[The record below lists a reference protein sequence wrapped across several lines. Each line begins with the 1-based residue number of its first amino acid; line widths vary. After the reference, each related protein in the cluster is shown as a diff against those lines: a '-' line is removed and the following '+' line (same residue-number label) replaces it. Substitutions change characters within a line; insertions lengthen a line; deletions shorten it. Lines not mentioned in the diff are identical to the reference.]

1 MRFELLQPGSLAEAA
16 GLLEQHGEEARPL
29 AGGTDLFVQ
38 LKTRRLRVPRLV
50 DLRAI
55 AGLAEITYRPGEG
68 LEIGPLVTHARL
80 ASHPV
85 VREKFT
91 ALAEACASVGSP
103 QVRNLG
109 SIGGNLCNA
118 SPAADTAPALLALG
132 AVLRLLGPRGER
144 EVPLAAFF
152 LGPGRTALSA
162 GELVR
167 AVWLPEPAPG
177 TASTYLKLG
186 RRQALEI
193 AVAGVAL
200 AARRAGDAWRDCRLA
215 LGAVAPTPLLAVRAA
230 AELEGTDWSGQ
241 ALRNAARVAAQECS
255 PISDQRASA
264 EYRRDMV
271 GVLTVRAASRL
282 AGKEAGPDA

>member
-1 MRFELLQPGSLAEAA
+1 MRFELLRPETLPEAS
-16 GLLEQHGEEARPL
+16 GLLVRYGEEARPL

-50 DLRAI
+50 DLRSVP
-55 AGLAEITYRPGEG
+55 GLAEITYRPGEG
-68 LEIGPLVTHARL
+68 LQIGPLVTHARL
-80 ASHPV
+80 ATHQV

-109 SIGGNLCNA
+109 TVGGNLCNA
-118 SPAADTAPALLALG
+118 SPAADSAPALLALG
-132 AVLRLLGPRGER
+132 AVLRLCGPRGER

-152 LGPGRTALSA
+152 QGPGRPALAA

-177 TASTYLKLG
+177 TVSTYLKLG

-200 AARRAGDAWRDCRLA
+200 AARRVADTWRDCRLA
-215 LGAVAPTPLLAVRAA
+215 LGAVAPTPLLAGRAA
-230 AELEGTDWSGQ
+230 AELEGTDWGGP
-241 ALRNAARVAAQECS
+241 ALRRAAQAAAGECS

-264 EYRRDMV
+264 AYRRDMV
-271 GVLTVRAASRL
+271 GVLTVRAANRL
-282 AGKEAGPDA
+282 AGKEAGPGA